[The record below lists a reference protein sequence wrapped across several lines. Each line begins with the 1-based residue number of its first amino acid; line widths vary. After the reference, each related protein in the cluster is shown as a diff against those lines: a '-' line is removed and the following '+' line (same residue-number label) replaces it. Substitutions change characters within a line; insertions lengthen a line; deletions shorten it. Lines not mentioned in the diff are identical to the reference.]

1 MTRSRDTDLSPGG
14 SREVDDL
21 NQVFNATRVKRPLRA
36 TSCCAGPIR
45 PGLMLTK
52 TNLGRRLRGRGNLW
66 HIENRFHLSLFSSCL
81 AGILTG
87 KNVMTP
93 TWGSPQCS
101 CATGVM
107 TTWFR

>member
-1 MTRSRDTDLSPGG
+1 MTRSRDTDLSPSG

-52 TNLGRRLRGRGNLW
+52 TNLGRRLRGRGNFW
-66 HIENRFHLSLFSSCL
+66 HMRIHSSFSLLLVPGGDFEMGERS
-81 AGILTG
+81 IH
-87 KNVMTP
+87 
-93 TWGSPQCS
+93 
-101 CATGVM
+101 GVLRSVPA
-107 TTWFR
+107 WNPH